1 MSAGKLTLK
10 EISRDFEV
18 PFIARL
24 MRKRLLLF
32 SVVVIFQISVMFMI
46 LFLLW
51 HCRIKSE
58 FSGELLAVH
67 PSENLIEIRITGTE
81 IDYLYPGAG
90 VTLEDLLPESDTG
103 ARSARIKYIR
113 NTPSG
118 KEAYLGLSF
127 DDTSAFTSGNLH
139 SESLS
144 QKEEAGKITIHART
158 AKLLDVLFSGGKT
171 KKGSEFSPNPS

>member
-1 MSAGKLTLK
+1 MSGRKLELK

-32 SVVVIFQISVMFMI
+32 SVVIIFQISVMFGI

-58 FSGELLAVH
+58 FSGKLLAVH
-67 PSENLIEIRITGTE
+67 PSENLIELRITGTE
-81 IDYLYPGAG
+81 IEYLYPGAS
-90 VTLEDLLPESDTG
+90 VTLEDLLPDSDTG

-118 KEAYLGLSF
+118 EEAFLGLSF
-127 DDTSAFTSGNLH
+127 DNLSAFIWKNLH

-144 QKEEAGKITIHART
+144 QKGAAGEITIHART
-158 AKLLDVLFSGGKT
+158 AKLLDVLFSGKEL
-171 KKGSEFSPNPS
+171 KKLPASLS